1 MRPSLLLFCLPLVA
15 CTGGSSI
22 VNNGRADAATTD
34 ITTAVDVPA
43 ATDAGTGTDV
53 AADVPNSVTA
63 TIGPAGGTVT
73 FNPGNGADVVTL
85 TFPPGALRMATPI
98 TIALSPQ
105 AAPGSFTAVSGMYQF
120 GPSGLQ
126 LGTPARVSFQP
137 SRPADL
143 AQMDIL
149 WSPTGTGGFV
159 SVGGRAMTNLIV
171 ADIRHFSFG
180 FVGRSNDDAGVTACE
195 EGFQRCGAVCVDTGF
210 DEARCGSC
218 EQGCAA
224 GDLCFEGRCYKEV
237 CTESRL
243 DCDGNPANGCEVD
256 ATVDPTNCGGCGIRC
271 DGGQCVEGVCGT

>member
-1 MRPSLLLFCLPLVA
+1 MRSSLLVLCLPLVA
-15 CTGGSSI
+15 CSGSGSI
-22 VNNGRADAATTD
+22 VGNGRPDATTADVTTID
-34 ITTAVDVPA
+34 IGTG
-43 ATDAGTGTDV
+43 TDAGTGMDV
-53 AADVPNSVTA
+53 APDAPTSVTA

-73 FNPGNGADVVTL
+73 LNPGGGADLVTL
-85 TFPPGALRMATPI
+85 TFPPGAVRTATPI
-98 TIALSPQ
+98 TISLSSQPV
-105 AAPGSFTAVSGMYQF
+105 PGSFTAVSGMYQF

-137 SRPADL
+137 ARPADL

-159 SVGGRAMTNLIV
+159 SVGGRAATNLIT

-180 FVGRSNDDAGVTACE
+180 FVGRLTEDSGVTPCE
-195 EGFQRCGAVCVDTGF
+195 EGFQRCGAACVDTSF

-218 EQGCAA
+218 EEGCAA
-224 GDLCFEGRCYKEV
+224 GDLCFDGRCYTEV
-237 CTESRL
+237 CDTDLR

-256 ATVDPTNCGGCGIRC
+256 DRVDPMNCGGCGIRC